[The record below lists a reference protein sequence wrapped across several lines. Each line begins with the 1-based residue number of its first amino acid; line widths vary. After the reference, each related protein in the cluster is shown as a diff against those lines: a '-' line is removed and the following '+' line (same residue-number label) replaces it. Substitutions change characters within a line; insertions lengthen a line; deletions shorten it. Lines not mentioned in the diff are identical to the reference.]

1 VLLDANLLLYAVDQG
16 SPQHEAAATWL
27 TEQLNGPRRVGL
39 PWTSLTAFLRIAS
52 HPRASDSPLDA
63 EDAWS
68 FVADWLRS
76 DVAWTPTPTERH
88 SEILGA
94 LIRRHRITG
103 NLVPDAHLAALAIE
117 HGLALHSCD
126 SDFARF
132 PEITWIDPLRP

>member
-1 VLLDANLLLYAVDQG
+1 MLLDANLLLYAVDQS
-16 SPQHEAAATWL
+16 SPQHEAASGWL
-27 TEQLNGPRRVGL
+27 TEQLNGARRVGL

-63 EDAWS
+63 EGAWS

-88 SEILGA
+88 AEILGG

-132 PEITWIDPLRP
+132 PEITWIDPLRS